1 MLTPLKTRKPGDIQW
16 FSLLTQGAWVGED
29 EAMDETMPDLLTDDR
44 MSAHLGI
51 QVKHREP
58 GHAVATMTV
67 TSGMANGHGITHGGA
82 VFALADT
89 AFALACNR
97 SAGVMGVTV
106 SATIDFIAAS
116 GVGDVLVA
124 RACERVERGRS
135 GLYDV
140 TVCRGDEVIA
150 EFRARS
156 RTVAAPSSRVT
167 AVGHRESSS
176 RQS

>member
-1 MLTPLKTRKPGDIQW
+1 
-16 FSLLTQGAWVGED
+16 
-29 EAMDETMPDLLTDDR
+29 MDETMPDLLTDDR

-58 GHAVATMTV
+58 GHAVVTMTV

-156 RTVAAPSSRVT
+156 RNVT
-167 AVGHRESSS
+167 APGNRVNSAGHQDRSS